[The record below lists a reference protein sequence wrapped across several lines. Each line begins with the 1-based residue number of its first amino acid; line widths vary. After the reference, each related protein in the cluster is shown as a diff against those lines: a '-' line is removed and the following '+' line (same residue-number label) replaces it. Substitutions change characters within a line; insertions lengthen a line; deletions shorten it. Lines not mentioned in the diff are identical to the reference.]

1 MNKRSIGEKMLFLF
15 HLICFIDSLGLNPEI
30 RILMDNIPDVLE
42 VFFFFLI
49 EVFLKG
55 DNGRTSLVVQWL
67 RLGLAMQGVWVQSL
81 VEELRSHMPHRVT

>member
-42 VFFFFLI
+42 VFFFF
-49 EVFLKG
+49 
-55 DNGRTSLVVQWL
+55 
-67 RLGLAMQGVWVQSL
+67 
-81 VEELRSHMPHRVT
+81 